1 MRAIKKITAF
11 LLAMVM
17 VLSLAPSVF
26 AAEEPKITVAVD
38 KTSVKAGETVTFTY
52 ESTAAVAEM
61 TNLDVCLAYDGDVFE
76 YVSVDTEDS
85 VWFENPRVRSRY
97 TLLGYPMF
105 RLSEDKDDEED
116 VDAGKMFS
124 VTFRALETITD
135 VKEASFYNH
144 DSLTVWEYEW
154 EEHKAVDGYFDHSK
168 DDPIYVVVTP
178 KGTEPIATPT
188 GYSVSMGADQTV
200 AADQKVLIPVTVNS
214 SRATVTGFNAYDMT
228 FTYNPAALTLNTASD
243 AAANLTVEDNN
254 GTVRVRRYGATQAL
268 GEALALDFTAIKAA
282 SSTVT
287 LTAAKFDI
295 DANSINFDAPN
306 ATITDADTT
315 VKGLW
320 NVSLPDGFLSTA
332 ANGSTLVE
340 NGGDFTF
347 KTTDTHYEY
356 YLNITTNGATNI
368 VKMDNAT
375 YTIKNVTDNVTVTV
389 DNKIGKTYTI
399 NYVVVDN
406 TTTENKATVADL
418 VEYTGTTV
426 QYPNDYKFTVKF
438 PGTGYV
444 VRVGIE
450 PNKNKRDYVRQ
461 ENGDY
466 VYTLL
471 GSSLTGDENNEITIT
486 LTKQENTSQHKIEVV
501 GSGSDAFSENNALTF
516 YSGENYTFTLNKNDT
531 YYDYSVLVYYWQQN
545 IGGNGG
551 KNIRMEYKDNGDGTY
566 TIIDMPYADVTISIN
581 KMAKAIDPDAVEV
594 STYVELDNKTVF
606 KVVVQGSHELLN
618 RDQTTYSYTWFTYD
632 GQKMYCNPRYTKFAG
647 NGSSS
652 SVYLVMVDK
661 GETLTK
667 EDAMAKLGIVTST
680 KQENLDQLL
689 EVGSDVNED
698 GIGGV
703 GINRRDVNDVQLIYD
718 LYNGLYDSFET
729 VSMRKFL
736 KADVN
741 YDGVLDSQDAVKLA
755 GELLAD

>member
-1 MRAIKKITAF
+1 MKVVKKITAF

-17 VLSLAPSVF
+17 VLSLVTTAVYAAGDDAGMRFSFDNTTPNPGDTITVLVTVDSDFSAAMGYESAFFFDKELLTVEKIEILGTPVSNLTTVDKANTDGRVRF
-26 AAEEPKITVAVD
+26 AEYNNAYDETIANNRVRNLKGDFAKITLKVSEYAGG
-38 KTSVKAGETVTFTY
+38 KTATGRTDGAAWDDMDEFIVEWKSNYSLSIQGSETARP
-52 ESTAAVAEM
+52 TA
-61 TNLDVCLAYDGDVFE
+61 
-76 YVSVDTEDS
+76 
-85 VWFENPRVRSRY
+85 
-97 TLLGYPMF
+97 
-105 RLSEDKDDEED
+105 
-116 VDAGKMFS
+116 
-124 VTFRALETITD
+124 
-135 VKEASFYNH
+135 
-144 DSLTVWEYEW
+144 
-154 EEHKAVDGYFDHSK
+154 
-168 DDPIYVVVTP
+168 
-178 KGTEPIATPT
+178 T
-188 GYSVSMGADQTV
+188 GYSVSMGADQQV
-200 AADQKVLIPVTVNS
+200 AAGQQVRIPVTVAS
-214 SRATVTGFNAYDMT
+214 GEKGITGFNAYDMT
-228 FTYNPAALTLNTASD
+228 FTYDPEALTLNTTSN
-243 AAANLTVEDNN
+243 AAANLTVEDNGS
-254 GTVRVRRYGATQAL
+254 GTVRVRRYGDTVAL
-268 GEALALDFTAIKAA
+268 GEALALEFTAKKAGE
-282 SSTVT
+282 STVK
-287 LTAAKFDI
+287 LTAAKFDL
-295 DANSINFDAPN
+295 DANSINFDAPD
-306 ATITDADTT
+306 AAISDADTT
-315 VKGLW
+315 VKALW
-320 NVSLPDGFLSTA
+320 KVTLPDGFLSTA
-332 ANGSTLVE
+332 DDSMLVE
-340 NGGDFTF
+340 DGKDFTF
-347 KTTDTHYEY
+347 KATDTHYEY
-356 YLNITTNGATNI
+356 YLNITTNGATSI
-368 VKMDNAT
+368 VKMDKAT
-375 YTIKNVTDNVTVTV
+375 YTIKNITDNVTVTV

-418 VEYTGTTV
+418 VAYSTTTV

-444 VRVGIE
+444 VWVGIE
-450 PNKNKRDYVRQ
+450 PDKNKRDYVRQ

-486 LTKQENTSQHKIEVV
+486 LTKRENTSQHKIEVV

-531 YYDYSVLVYYWQQN
+531 YYDYSVLVYYWKQN

-551 KNIRMEYKDNGDGTY
+551 KNIRMEYKDNGDGIY
-566 TIIDMPYADVTISIN
+566 TIIDMPNADVTISIN

-594 STYVELDNKTVF
+594 STYVELNNKTVF
-606 KVVVQGSHELLN
+606 KVVVQGSHALLN

-667 EDAMAKLGIVTST
+667 EDAMAKLDIVTST
-680 KQENLDQLL
+680 EQENLDQLL
-689 EVGSDVNED
+689 KVGSDVNED

-741 YDGVLDSQDAVKLA
+741 YDGVLDAQDAVKLA
-755 GELLAD
+755 GELLAY

>member
-1 MRAIKKITAF
+1 MRAVKKITAF

-17 VLSLAPSVF
+17 VLSLIPSAF
-26 AAEEPKITVAVD
+26 AADDDYFDVTFDNQEPAAGDEITATVTLKKQFGMNTVKSLSWSFRYNSDYMTCTNVNLNGQTFKYSLNEKKSGEYASNISFYEYSD
-38 KTSVKAGETVTFTY
+38 TSHWTSVPKGFKFEFTFEVTDEAAGQALNTSLDCYTY
-52 ESTAAVAEM
+52 GKKFKLLSSE
-61 TNLDVCLAYDGDVFE
+61 
-76 YVSVDTEDS
+76 
-85 VWFENPRVRSRY
+85 EN
-97 TLLGYPMF
+97 
-105 RLSEDKDDEED
+105 
-116 VDAGKMFS
+116 
-124 VTFRALETITD
+124 
-135 VKEASFYNH
+135 FY
-144 DSLTVWEYEW
+144 SLTV
-154 EEHKAVDGYFDHSK
+154 AA
-168 DDPIYVVVTP
+168 
-178 KGTEPIATPT
+178 GTGEPRPTAT
-188 GYSVSMGADQTV
+188 GYSVSM
-200 AADQKVLIPVTVNS
+200 AADQQVAAGKTVSIPVTVAS
-214 SRATVTGFNAYDMT
+214 SKKKITGFNAYDMT
-228 FTYNPAALTLNTASD
+228 FTYDPAALTLNTTSD
-243 AAANLTVEDNN
+243 SAANLTVEDNN
-254 GTVRVRRYGATQAL
+254 GTVRVRRYGATQEL
-268 GEALALDFTAIKAA
+268 GTALALEFTANKAA

-287 LTAAKFDI
+287 LTNAKFDI
-295 DANSINFDAPN
+295 DANSINFDAP
-306 ATITDADTT
+306 AAAITDADTAVKALWT
-315 VKGLW
+315 VT
-320 NVSLPDGFLSTA
+320 LPDGFLSTA
-332 ANGSTLVE
+332 ANASTLVE
-340 NGGDFTF
+340 DGGDFTF
-347 KTTDTHYEY
+347 KATDTHYEY
-356 YLNITTNGATNI
+356 YLNITTNGATKI

-444 VRVGIE
+444 VWVGIE
-450 PNKNKRDYVRQ
+450 PDKNKRDYVRQ

-486 LTKQENTSQHKIEVV
+486 LTKRENTSQHKIEVV

-531 YYDYSVLVYYWQQN
+531 YYDYSVLVYYWKQN

-566 TIIDMPYADVTISIN
+566 TIIDMPYADVTISIS

-667 EDAMAKLGIVTST
+667 EDAMAKLSIVTST
-680 KQENLDQLL
+680 EQENKDQTLK
-689 EVGSDVNED
+689 VGSDVNED

-718 LYNGLYDSFET
+718 LYNRRYDSFET

-741 YDGVLDSQDAVKLA
+741 CDGVLDSQDAVKLA
-755 GELLAD
+755 GELFL

>member
-1 MRAIKKITAF
+1 
-11 LLAMVM
+11 M
-17 VLSLAPSVF
+17 VLSLIPSAF
-26 AAEEPKITVAVD
+26 AADDDYFDVTFDNQEPAAGDEITATVTLKKQFGMNTVKSLSWSFRYNSDYMTCTNVNLNGQTFKYSLNEKKSGEYASNISFSEYSDTSRWCSVPKGFKFEFTFEVTDDAAGQVLNTSLDCYTYGKKFKLLSSEENFYNLTVAD
-38 KTSVKAGETVTFTY
+38 STGEPRP
-52 ESTAAVAEM
+52 TA
-61 TNLDVCLAYDGDVFE
+61 
-76 YVSVDTEDS
+76 
-85 VWFENPRVRSRY
+85 
-97 TLLGYPMF
+97 
-105 RLSEDKDDEED
+105 
-116 VDAGKMFS
+116 
-124 VTFRALETITD
+124 
-135 VKEASFYNH
+135 
-144 DSLTVWEYEW
+144 
-154 EEHKAVDGYFDHSK
+154 
-168 DDPIYVVVTP
+168 
-178 KGTEPIATPT
+178 T
-188 GYSVSMGADQTV
+188 GYSVSM
-200 AADQKVLIPVTVNS
+200 AADQQVAAGNTVSIPVTVAS
-214 SRATVTGFNAYDMT
+214 SKKKITGFNAYDMT
-228 FTYNPAALTLNTASD
+228 FTYDPAALTLNTTSD

-254 GTVRVRRYGATQAL
+254 GTVRVRRYGATQELGTAL
-268 GEALALDFTAIKAA
+268 TLDFTANKAT

-295 DANSINFDAPN
+295 DANSINFDAPD
-306 ATITDADTT
+306 AAISDADTT
-315 VKGLW
+315 VKALW

-418 VEYTGTTV
+418 VAYTATTV

-444 VRVGIE
+444 VGVGIE
-450 PNKNKRDYVRQ
+450 PDKNKRDYVRQ

-486 LTKQENTSQHKIEVV
+486 LTKRENTSQHKIEVV

-531 YYDYSVLVYYWQQN
+531 YYDYSVLVYYWKQN

-551 KNIRMEYKDNGDGTY
+551 KNIRMEYKDNRDGTY
-566 TIIDMPYADVTISIN
+566 TIIDMPYADVTISIS

-667 EDAMAKLGIVTST
+667 EDAMAKLSIVTST
-680 KQENLDQLL
+680 EQENKDQTLK
-689 EVGSDVNED
+689 VGSDVNED
-698 GIGGV
+698 EY
-703 GINRRDVNDVQLIYD
+703 NRRDVNDVQLIYD
-718 LYNGLYDSFET
+718 LYNGLHDSFET

-741 YDGVLDSQDAVKLA
+741 CDGVLDSQDAVKLA
-755 GELLAD
+755 GELFL

>member
-1 MRAIKKITAF
+1 MRAVKKITAF

-17 VLSLAPSVF
+17 VLSLIPSAF
-26 AAEEPKITVAVD
+26 AADDDYFDVTFDNQEPAAGDEITATVTLKKQFGMNTVKSLSWSFRYNSDYMTCTNVNLNGQTFKYSLNEKKSGEYASNISFYEYSD
-38 KTSVKAGETVTFTY
+38 TSRWTSVPKGFKFEFTFEVTDEAAGQALNTSLDCYTY
-52 ESTAAVAEM
+52 GKKFKLLSSE
-61 TNLDVCLAYDGDVFE
+61 
-76 YVSVDTEDS
+76 
-85 VWFENPRVRSRY
+85 EN
-97 TLLGYPMF
+97 
-105 RLSEDKDDEED
+105 
-116 VDAGKMFS
+116 
-124 VTFRALETITD
+124 
-135 VKEASFYNH
+135 FY
-144 DSLTVWEYEW
+144 SLTV
-154 EEHKAVDGYFDHSK
+154 AA
-168 DDPIYVVVTP
+168 
-178 KGTEPIATPT
+178 GTGEPRPTAT
-188 GYSVSMGADQTV
+188 GYSVSM
-200 AADQKVLIPVTVNS
+200 AADQQVAAGNTVSIPVTVAS
-214 SRATVTGFNAYDMT
+214 SKKKITGFNAYDMT
-228 FTYNPAALTLNTASD
+228 FTYDPAALTLNTTSD
-243 AAANLTVEDNN
+243 DAANLTVEDNN
-254 GTVRVRRYGATQAL
+254 GSVRVRRYGATQAL
-268 GEALALDFTAIKAA
+268 GEALALDFTAKKAA
-282 SSTVT
+282 SSTVK
-287 LTAAKFDI
+287 LNAAKFDI
-295 DANSINFDAPN
+295 DANSINFDAPD
-306 ATITDADTT
+306 ATITDADTVVKSLWT
-315 VKGLW
+315 VT
-320 NVSLPDGFLSTA
+320 LPDGFLSTA
-332 ANGSTLVE
+332 ANASTLVE
-340 NGGDFTF
+340 DGGDFTF
-347 KTTDTHYEY
+347 KATDTHYEY
-356 YLNITTNGATNI
+356 YLNITTNGATSI
-368 VKMDNAT
+368 KKMDKAT

-418 VEYTGTTV
+418 VAYSTTTV

-438 PGTGYV
+438 PGTGYKV
-444 VRVGIE
+444 WVGIE
-450 PNKNKRDYVRQ
+450 PDKNKRDYVRQ

-486 LTKQENTSQHKIEVV
+486 LTKRENTSQHKIEVV

-531 YYDYSVLVYYWQQN
+531 YYDYSMRVYYWKQN

-566 TIIDMPYADVTISIN
+566 TIIDMPNADVTISIN

-594 STYVELDNKTVF
+594 STYVELNNKTVF

-618 RDQTTYSYTWFTYD
+618 RDQTTYNYTWFTYD

-667 EDAMAKLGIVTST
+667 ADAMAKLGIVTST
-680 KQENLDQLL
+680 EQENLDQLL
-689 EVGSDVNED
+689 KVGSDVNED

-718 LYNGLYDSFET
+718 LYNGLYDSFER

-741 YDGVLDSQDAVKLA
+741 CDGVLDSQDAVKLA
-755 GELLAD
+755 GELIV

>member
-1 MRAIKKITAF
+1 MRSMKKITAF

-17 VLSLAPSVF
+17 VLSLIPSAF
-26 AAEEPKITVAVD
+26 AADDDYFDVTFDNQEPAAGDEITATVTLKKQFGMNTVKSLSWSFRYNSDYMTCTNVNLNGQTFKYSLNEKKSGEYASNISFSEYSDTSRWCSVPKGFKFEFTFEVTDDAAGQALNTSLDCYTYGKKFKLLSSEENFYNLTVAD
-38 KTSVKAGETVTFTY
+38 STGEPRP
-52 ESTAAVAEM
+52 TA
-61 TNLDVCLAYDGDVFE
+61 
-76 YVSVDTEDS
+76 
-85 VWFENPRVRSRY
+85 
-97 TLLGYPMF
+97 
-105 RLSEDKDDEED
+105 
-116 VDAGKMFS
+116 
-124 VTFRALETITD
+124 
-135 VKEASFYNH
+135 
-144 DSLTVWEYEW
+144 
-154 EEHKAVDGYFDHSK
+154 
-168 DDPIYVVVTP
+168 
-178 KGTEPIATPT
+178 T
-188 GYSVSMGADQTV
+188 GYTVSM
-200 AADQKVLIPVTVNS
+200 AADQQVAAGNTVSIPVTVAS
-214 SRATVTGFNAYDMT
+214 SKKKITGFNAYDMT
-228 FTYNPAALTLNTASD
+228 FTYDPAALTLNTTSD
-243 AAANLTVEDNN
+243 DAANLTVEDNN
-254 GTVRVRRYGATQAL
+254 GSVRVRRYGATQAL
-268 GEALALDFTAIKAA
+268 GEALALDFTAKKAA
-282 SSTVT
+282 SSTVK
-287 LTAAKFDI
+287 LNAAKFDI
-295 DANSINFDAPN
+295 DANSINFDAPD
-306 ATITDADTT
+306 ATITDADTV
-315 VKGLW
+315 VKSLW
-320 NVSLPDGFLSTA
+320 KVTLPDGFLSTA
-332 ANGSTLVE
+332 DDSMLVE
-340 NGGDFTF
+340 DGKDFTF
-347 KTTDTHYEY
+347 KATDTHYEY
-356 YLNITTNGATNI
+356 YLNITTNGATSI
-368 VKMDNAT
+368 VKMDKAT

-418 VEYTGTTV
+418 VAYTATTV

-444 VRVGIE
+444 VGVGIE
-450 PNKNKRDYVRQ
+450 PDKNKRDYVRQ

-486 LTKQENTSQHKIEVV
+486 LTKRENTSQHKIEVV

-531 YYDYSVLVYYWQQN
+531 YYDYSVLVYYWKQN

-551 KNIRMEYKDNGDGTY
+551 KNIRMEYKDDGDGTY
-566 TIIDMPYADVTISIN
+566 TIIDMPYADVTISIS

-667 EDAMAKLGIVTST
+667 EDAMAKLSIVTST
-680 KQENLDQLL
+680 EQENKDQTLK
-689 EVGSDVNED
+689 VGSDVNED

-718 LYNGLYDSFET
+718 LYNRRYDSFET

-755 GELLAD
+755 GELFL

>member
-1 MRAIKKITAF
+1 
-11 LLAMVM
+11 MVM
-17 VLSLAPSVF
+17 VLSLATTAVYAAGDDAGMNIIFDNNAPQAGDTITITLNVNRIFSDAAILETYLDFGEDVTYVKTEFLNVELNSRMIDSSRLHIYGWGDEDEEIAQKVKSIPTGAF
-26 AAEEPKITVAVD
+26 ARITFKISEYAAG
-38 KTSVKAGETVTFTY
+38 KTL
-52 ESTAAVAEM
+52 
-61 TNLDVCLAYDGDVFE
+61 N
-76 YVSVDTEDS
+76 
-85 VWFENPRVRSRY
+85 
-97 TLLGYPMF
+97 F
-105 RLSEDKDDEED
+105 RLRGEFDDID
-116 VDAGKMFS
+116 WDTLNDWDDNYS
-124 VTFRALETITD
+124 VEVTG
-135 VKEASFYNH
+135 S
-144 DSLTVWEYEW
+144 TVE
-154 EEHKAVDGYFDHSK
+154 KPTA
-168 DDPIYVVVTP
+168 
-178 KGTEPIATPT
+178 T
-188 GYSVSMGADQTV
+188 GYTVSMGADQQV
-200 AADQKVLIPVTVNS
+200 AAGQKVRIPVTVAS
-214 SRATVTGFNAYDMT
+214 SEKKITGFNAYDMT
-228 FTYNPAALTLNTASD
+228 FTYDPAALTLNTKTD
-243 AAANLTVEDNN
+243 DAANLTVKDDN

-268 GEALALDFTAIKAA
+268 GEALALDFTAKKAA
-282 SSTVT
+282 TSTVT

-295 DANSINFDAPN
+295 DANSINFDAPD
-306 ATITDADTT
+306 AAISDADTT
-315 VKGLW
+315 VKALW

-418 VEYTGTTV
+418 VAYTATTV

-444 VRVGIE
+444 VGVGIE
-450 PNKNKRDYVRQ
+450 PDKNKRDYVRQ

-486 LTKQENTSQHKIEVV
+486 LTKRENTSQHKIEVV

-551 KNIRMEYKDNGDGTY
+551 KNIHMEYKDNGDGTY
-566 TIIDMPYADVTISIN
+566 TIIDMPYADVTISIS

>member
-1 MRAIKKITAF
+1 
-11 LLAMVM
+11 MVM
-17 VLSLAPSVF
+17 VLSLATTAVY
-26 AAEEPKITVAVD
+26 AAGDDAGMSIFFDNNAPQAGDTITVTLNVNRIFSDAAILETYLDFGEDVTYV
-38 KTSVKAGETVTFTY
+38 KTEFLNVELNSRMIDSSQLHIYGWGDEDEEIAQKVKSIPTGAFARITFKISEYAAGK
-52 ESTAAVAEM
+52 
-61 TNLDVCLAYDGDVFE
+61 
-76 YVSVDTEDS
+76 
-85 VWFENPRVRSRY
+85 
-97 TLLGYPMF
+97 TLNF
-105 RLSEDKDDEED
+105 RLRGEFDDID
-116 VDAGKMFS
+116 WDTLNDWDDNYS
-124 VTFRALETITD
+124 VEVTG
-135 VKEASFYNH
+135 S
-144 DSLTVWEYEW
+144 TVE
-154 EEHKAVDGYFDHSK
+154 KPTA
-168 DDPIYVVVTP
+168 
-178 KGTEPIATPT
+178 T
-188 GYSVSMGADQTV
+188 GYSVSMGADQQLV
-200 AADQKVLIPVTVNS
+200 SGQRVRIPVTVAS
-214 SRATVTGFNAYDMT
+214 SEKYITGFNAYDMT
-228 FTYNPAALTLNTASD
+228 FTYDPTALTLNTKTGD
-243 AAANLTVEDNN
+243 AANLTVEDND

-268 GEALALDFTAIKAA
+268 GEALALDFTANKAA
-282 SSTVT
+282 SSTVK

-295 DANSINFDAPN
+295 DANSINFDAPD
-306 ATITDADTT
+306 AAIIDADTT

-320 NVSLPDGFLSTA
+320 KVTLPDGFLSTA
-332 ANGSTLVE
+332 ANGSMLVE
-340 NGGDFTF
+340 DGQDFTF
-347 KTTDTHYEY
+347 RATDTHYEY
-356 YLNITTNGATNI
+356 VLKINGELVEMKTAE
-368 VKMDNAT
+368 
-375 YTIKNVTDNVTVTV
+375 YTIKNVTANQNVEFVAK
-389 DNKIGKTYTI
+389 NGKTYTI
-399 NYVVVDN
+399 KFEVEDN
-406 TTTENKATVADL
+406 TTTENQATVADL
-418 VEYTGTTV
+418 VEYTSTTV

-450 PNKNKRDYVRQ
+450 PNKNKKDYVRQ

-486 LTKQENTSQHKIEVV
+486 LTKRENTSQHKIEVV

-566 TIIDMPYADVTISIN
+566 TIIDMPYADVTISIS

-647 NGSSS
+647 NGSS

-755 GELLAD
+755 GELIV

>member
-1 MRAIKKITAF
+1 
-11 LLAMVM
+11 MVM
-17 VLSLAPSVF
+17 VLSLATTAVY
-26 AAEEPKITVAVD
+26 AAGDDAGMSIFFDNNAPQAGDTITVTLNVNRIFSDAAILETYLDFGEDVTYV
-38 KTSVKAGETVTFTY
+38 KTEFLNVELNSRMIDSSQLHIYGWGDEDEEIAQKVKSIPTGAFARITFKISEYAAGK
-52 ESTAAVAEM
+52 
-61 TNLDVCLAYDGDVFE
+61 
-76 YVSVDTEDS
+76 
-85 VWFENPRVRSRY
+85 
-97 TLLGYPMF
+97 TLNF
-105 RLSEDKDDEED
+105 RLRGEFDDID
-116 VDAGKMFS
+116 WDTLNDWDDNYS
-124 VTFRALETITD
+124 VEVTG
-135 VKEASFYNH
+135 S
-144 DSLTVWEYEW
+144 TVE
-154 EEHKAVDGYFDHSK
+154 KPTA
-168 DDPIYVVVTP
+168 
-178 KGTEPIATPT
+178 T
-188 GYSVSMGADQTV
+188 GYSVSMGADQQLV
-200 AADQKVLIPVTVNS
+200 SGQRVRIPVTVAS
-214 SRATVTGFNAYDMT
+214 SEKYITGFNAYDMT
-228 FTYNPAALTLNTASD
+228 FTYDPTALTLNTKTGD
-243 AAANLTVEDNN
+243 AANLTVEDND

-268 GEALALDFTAIKAA
+268 GEALALDFTANKAA
-282 SSTVT
+282 SSTVK

-295 DANSINFDAPN
+295 DANSINFDAPD
-306 ATITDADTT
+306 AAIIDADTT

-320 NVSLPDGFLSTA
+320 KVTLPDGFLSTA
-332 ANGSTLVE
+332 ANGSMLVE
-340 NGGDFTF
+340 DGQDFTF
-347 KTTDTHYEY
+347 RATDTHYEY
-356 YLNITTNGATNI
+356 VLKINGELVEMKTAE
-368 VKMDNAT
+368 
-375 YTIKNVTDNVTVTV
+375 YTIKNVTANQNVEFVAK
-389 DNKIGKTYTI
+389 NGKTYTI
-399 NYVVVDN
+399 KFEVEDN
-406 TTTENKATVADL
+406 TTTENQATVADL
-418 VEYTGTTV
+418 VEYTSTTV

-450 PNKNKRDYVRQ
+450 PNKNKKDYVRQ

-486 LTKQENTSQHKIEVV
+486 LTKRENTSQHKIEVV

-566 TIIDMPYADVTISIN
+566 TIIDMPYADVTISIS

-755 GELLAD
+755 GELIV

>member
-1 MRAIKKITAF
+1 MRAVKKITVF

-17 VLSLAPSVF
+17 VLSLIPSAF
-26 AAEEPKITVAVD
+26 AADDDYFDVTFDNQEPAAGDEITA
-38 KTSVKAGETVTFTY
+38 TVTLKKQFGMNTVKSLSWSFRYNSDYMTCTNVNLNGQTFKYSLNEKKSGEYASRITFSEYSDTSRWCSVPKGFKFEFTF
-52 ESTAAVAEM
+52 EVTDEAAGQALN
-61 TNLDVCLAYDGDVFE
+61 TSLDCYTYGKKFKLLSSE
-76 YVSVDTEDS
+76 
-85 VWFENPRVRSRY
+85 EN
-97 TLLGYPMF
+97 
-105 RLSEDKDDEED
+105 
-116 VDAGKMFS
+116 
-124 VTFRALETITD
+124 
-135 VKEASFYNH
+135 FY
-144 DSLTVWEYEW
+144 SLTV
-154 EEHKAVDGYFDHSK
+154 AASTG
-168 DDPIYVVVTP
+168 
-178 KGTEPIATPT
+178 EPRPTAT
-188 GYSVSMGADQTV
+188 GYTVSM
-200 AADQKVLIPVTVNS
+200 AADQQVAAGNTVSIPVTVAS
-214 SRATVTGFNAYDMT
+214 SKKKITGFNAYDMT
-228 FTYNPAALTLNTASD
+228 FTYDPAALTLNTTSD

-254 GTVRVRRYGATQAL
+254 GTVRVRRYGATQELGTAL
-268 GEALALDFTAIKAA
+268 TLDFTANKAT

-295 DANSINFDAPN
+295 DANSINFDAPE
-306 ATITDADTT
+306 ATITDPDTN
-315 VKGLW
+315 VKALW

-332 ANGSTLVE
+332 ANGSTLVKD
-340 NGGDFTF
+340 GKDFTF
-347 KTTDTHYEY
+347 RATNTHYEY
-356 YLNITTNGATNI
+356 YLNITTNGATSI
-368 VKMDNAT
+368 KKMDKAT
-375 YTIKNVTDNVTVTV
+375 YTITNVTDNVTVTV

-399 NYVVVDN
+399 KFVAEDS
-406 TTTENKATVADL
+406 TTTVEEDKATVADL
-418 VEYTGTTV
+418 VAYSTMTV
-426 QYPNDYKFTVKF
+426 QYPNDYQFTVKF

-450 PNKNKRDYVRQ
+450 PDKNKRDYVRQ

-486 LTKQENTSQHKIEVV
+486 LTKRENTSQHKIEVV

-566 TIIDMPYADVTISIN
+566 TIIDMPYADVTISIY

-661 GETLTK
+661 GEKLTK

-680 KQENLDQLL
+680 EQENLDQLL
-689 EVGSDVNED
+689 KVGSDVNED

-741 YDGVLDSQDAVKLA
+741 CDGVLDSQDAVKLA
-755 GELLAD
+755 GELIV

>member
-1 MRAIKKITAF
+1 MKKITAF

-17 VLSLAPSVF
+17 VLSLIPSAF
-26 AAEEPKITVAVD
+26 AADDDYFDVTFDNQEPAAGDEITATVTLKKQFGMNTVKSLSWSFRYNSDYMTCTNVNLNGQTFKYSLNEKKSGEYASNISFSEYSDTSRWCSVPKGFKFEFTFEVTDDAAGQVLNTSLDCYTYGKKFKLLSSEENFYNLTVAD
-38 KTSVKAGETVTFTY
+38 STGEPRP
-52 ESTAAVAEM
+52 TA
-61 TNLDVCLAYDGDVFE
+61 
-76 YVSVDTEDS
+76 
-85 VWFENPRVRSRY
+85 
-97 TLLGYPMF
+97 
-105 RLSEDKDDEED
+105 
-116 VDAGKMFS
+116 
-124 VTFRALETITD
+124 
-135 VKEASFYNH
+135 
-144 DSLTVWEYEW
+144 
-154 EEHKAVDGYFDHSK
+154 
-168 DDPIYVVVTP
+168 
-178 KGTEPIATPT
+178 T
-188 GYSVSMGADQTV
+188 GYTVSM
-200 AADQKVLIPVTVNS
+200 AADQQVAAGNTVSIPVTVAS
-214 SRATVTGFNAYDMT
+214 SKKKITGFNAYDMT
-228 FTYNPAALTLNTASD
+228 FTYDPAALTLNTTSD
-243 AAANLTVEDNN
+243 DAANLTVEDNN
-254 GTVRVRRYGATQAL
+254 GSVRVRRYGATQAL
-268 GEALALDFTAIKAA
+268 GEALALDFTAKKAA
-282 SSTVT
+282 SSTVK
-287 LTAAKFDI
+287 LNAAKFDI
-295 DANSINFDAPN
+295 DANSINFDAPD
-306 ATITDADTT
+306 ATITDADTV
-315 VKGLW
+315 VKSLW
-320 NVSLPDGFLSTA
+320 KVTLPDGFLSTA
-332 ANGSTLVE
+332 DDSMLAEDGK
-340 NGGDFTF
+340 DFTF
-347 KTTDTHYEY
+347 KATDTHYEY
-356 YLNITTNGATNI
+356 YLNITTNGATSI
-368 VKMDNAT
+368 VKMDKAT

-418 VEYTGTTV
+418 VAYTATTV

-444 VRVGIE
+444 VGVGIE
-450 PNKNKRDYVRQ
+450 PDKNKRDYVRQ

-486 LTKQENTSQHKIEVV
+486 LTKRENTSQHKIEVV

-531 YYDYSVLVYYWQQN
+531 YYDYSVLVYYWKQN

-661 GETLTK
+661 GGTLTK
-667 EDAMAKLGIVTST
+667 EDAMAKLSIVTST
-680 KQENLDQLL
+680 EQENKDQTLK
-689 EVGSDVNED
+689 VGSDVNED

-718 LYNGLYDSFET
+718 LYNRQYDSFET

-755 GELLAD
+755 GELFAD

>member
-1 MRAIKKITAF
+1 
-11 LLAMVM
+11 MVM
-17 VLSLAPSVF
+17 VLSLVPSAF
-26 AAEEPKITVAVD
+26 AADGDGISIAFDKVNPNPGDTITATLTVNKTFSDAAILETYLDFDEDVTYVKTEFLNVELNSRMIDSTRLHIYGWGDEDEEIAQKVQSISTGAFAKITFKVSEYAGG
-38 KTSVKAGETVTFTY
+38 KTLNFKFTGEFDNIDWDTIDSWKDTYSVEVTGSPV
-52 ESTAAVAEM
+52 EKPTA
-61 TNLDVCLAYDGDVFE
+61 
-76 YVSVDTEDS
+76 
-85 VWFENPRVRSRY
+85 
-97 TLLGYPMF
+97 
-105 RLSEDKDDEED
+105 
-116 VDAGKMFS
+116 
-124 VTFRALETITD
+124 
-135 VKEASFYNH
+135 
-144 DSLTVWEYEW
+144 
-154 EEHKAVDGYFDHSK
+154 
-168 DDPIYVVVTP
+168 
-178 KGTEPIATPT
+178 T
-188 GYSVSMGADQTV
+188 GYSVSMGADQQ
-200 AADQKVLIPVTVNS
+200 AAAGEKVLIPVTVNS
-214 SRATVTGFNAYDMT
+214 SEKNITGFNAYDMT
-228 FTYNPAALTLNTASD
+228 FTYDPAALTLNTASN

-254 GTVRVRRYGATQAL
+254 GTVRVRRYGATVPL
-268 GEALALDFTAIKAA
+268 GEALALEFTAKKAA

-287 LTAAKFDI
+287 LTSAKFDI
-295 DANSINFDAPN
+295 DANSINFDAPA
-306 ATITDADTT
+306 ATISDADTT
-315 VKGLW
+315 VKALW
-320 NVSLPDGFLSTA
+320 KVTLPDGFLSTA
-332 ANGSTLVE
+332 AGGSTLVE
-340 NGGDFTF
+340 NGKDFTF

-356 YLNITTNGATNI
+356 YLNITTNGATNM
-368 VKMDNAT
+368 VKMDKAT

-399 NYVVVDN
+399 KFVAVDN

-418 VEYTGTTV
+418 VAYSTTTV

-444 VRVGIE
+444 VWVGIE
-450 PNKNKRDYVRQ
+450 PDKNKRDYVRQ

-486 LTKQENTSQHKIEVV
+486 LTKRENTSQHKIEVV

-606 KVVVQGSHELLN
+606 KVVVQGSHKLLN

-652 SVYLVMVDK
+652 VYLVMVDK
-661 GETLTK
+661 GKKLTK

-680 KQENLDQLL
+680 EQENLDQLL
-689 EVGSDVNED
+689 KVGSDVNED

-741 YDGVLDSQDAVKLA
+741 CDGVLDSQDAVKLA
-755 GELLAD
+755 GELFAD

>member
-1 MRAIKKITAF
+1 MKKITAF

-17 VLSLAPSVF
+17 VLSLIPSAF
-26 AAEEPKITVAVD
+26 AADDDYFDVTFDNQEPAADDEITATVTLKKQFGMNTVKSLSWSFRYNSDYMTCTNVNLNGQTFKYSLNEKKSGEYASNISFSEYSDTSRWCSVPKGFKFEFTFEVTDDAAGQALNTSLDCYTYGKKFKLLSSEENFYNLTVAD
-38 KTSVKAGETVTFTY
+38 STGEPRP
-52 ESTAAVAEM
+52 TA
-61 TNLDVCLAYDGDVFE
+61 
-76 YVSVDTEDS
+76 
-85 VWFENPRVRSRY
+85 
-97 TLLGYPMF
+97 
-105 RLSEDKDDEED
+105 
-116 VDAGKMFS
+116 
-124 VTFRALETITD
+124 
-135 VKEASFYNH
+135 
-144 DSLTVWEYEW
+144 
-154 EEHKAVDGYFDHSK
+154 
-168 DDPIYVVVTP
+168 
-178 KGTEPIATPT
+178 T
-188 GYSVSMGADQTV
+188 GYTVSM
-200 AADQKVLIPVTVNS
+200 AADQQVAAGNTVSIPVTVAS
-214 SRATVTGFNAYDMT
+214 SKKKITGFNAYDMT
-228 FTYNPAALTLNTASD
+228 FTYDPAALTLNTTSD
-243 AAANLTVEDNN
+243 DAANLTVEDNN
-254 GTVRVRRYGATQAL
+254 GSVRVRRYGATQAL
-268 GEALALDFTAIKAA
+268 GEALALDFTAKKAA
-282 SSTVT
+282 SSTVK
-287 LTAAKFDI
+287 LNAAKFDI
-295 DANSINFDAPN
+295 DANSINFDAPD
-306 ATITDADTT
+306 ATITDADTV
-315 VKGLW
+315 VKSLW
-320 NVSLPDGFLSTA
+320 KVTLPDGFLSTA
-332 ANGSTLVE
+332 DDSMLVE
-340 NGGDFTF
+340 DGKDFTF
-347 KTTDTHYEY
+347 KATDTHYEY
-356 YLNITTNGATNI
+356 YLNITTNGATSI
-368 VKMDNAT
+368 VKMDKAT

-418 VEYTGTTV
+418 VAYTATTV

-444 VRVGIE
+444 VGVGIE
-450 PNKNKRDYVRQ
+450 PDKNKRDYVRQ

-486 LTKQENTSQHKIEVV
+486 LTKRENTSQHKIEVV

-531 YYDYSVLVYYWQQN
+531 YYDYSVLVYYWKQN

-566 TIIDMPYADVTISIN
+566 TIIDMPYADVTISIS

-667 EDAMAKLGIVTST
+667 EDAMAKLSIVTST
-680 KQENLDQLL
+680 EQENKDQTLK
-689 EVGSDVNED
+689 VGSDVNED

-718 LYNGLYDSFET
+718 LYNRRYDSFET

-755 GELLAD
+755 GELFL

>member
-1 MRAIKKITAF
+1 
-11 LLAMVM
+11 MVM
-17 VLSLAPSVF
+17 VLSLVTTAF
-26 AAEEPKITVAVD
+26 AAEGDSPKICAIID
-38 KTSVKAGETVTFTY
+38 KTSVQPGETVSVTYMLPNAVNNVNEITVALHYDTSLFKYEGVNYSDSTFFKSPTI
-52 ESTAAVAEM
+52 S
-61 TNLDVCLAYDGDVFE
+61 N
-76 YVSVDTEDS
+76 YVSVDTFS
-85 VWFENPRVRSRY
+85 IR
-97 TLLGYPMF
+97 
-105 RLSEDKDDEED
+105 EED
-116 VDAGKMFS
+116 PSDDGITVNAGKLCEI
-124 VTFRALETITD
+124 TFTAIGSIG
-135 VKEASFYNH
+135 EAQFYTTQSTAEYDRN
-144 DSLTVWEYEW
+144 SLIMIDWEDYTT
-154 EEHKAVDGYFDHSK
+154 KNGGFDHGIN
-168 DDPIYVVVTP
+168 DPLNVAIKPSGATVVS
-178 KGTEPIATPT
+178 T
-188 GYSVSMGADQTV
+188 GYTVSM
-200 AADQKVLIPVTVNS
+200 AADQQVAAGQQVRIPVTVAS
-214 SRATVTGFNAYDMT
+214 SKKNITGFNAYDMT
-228 FTYNPAALTLNTASD
+228 FTYDPAALTLNTKTGD
-243 AAANLTVEDNN
+243 AANLTVEDDD

-268 GEALALDFTAIKAA
+268 GEALALEFTANKAT

-287 LTAAKFDI
+287 LTAAKFDL
-295 DANSINFDAPN
+295 DANSINFDAPD
-306 ATITDADTT
+306 AAITDPDTN
-315 VKGLW
+315 VKALW

-340 NGGDFTF
+340 DGKDFTF
-347 KTTDTHYEY
+347 RATNTHYEY
-356 YLNITTNGATNI
+356 YLNITTNGATSI
-368 VKMDNAT
+368 KKMDKAT
-375 YTIKNVTDNVTVTV
+375 YTITNVTDNVTVTV

-399 NYVVVDN
+399 KFVAEDS
-406 TTTENKATVADL
+406 TTTVEEDKATVADL
-418 VEYTGTTV
+418 VAYSTMTV
-426 QYPNDYKFTVKF
+426 QYPNDYQFTVKF

-450 PNKNKRDYVRQ
+450 PDKNKRDYVRQ

-486 LTKQENTSQHKIEVV
+486 LTKRENTSQHKIEVV

-566 TIIDMPYADVTISIN
+566 TIIDMPYADVTISIY

-661 GETLTK
+661 GEKLTK

-680 KQENLDQLL
+680 EQENLDQLL
-689 EVGSDVNED
+689 KVGSDVNED

-741 YDGVLDSQDAVKLA
+741 CDGVLDSQDAVKLA
-755 GELLAD
+755 GELIV